1 MPSTEISWRFQG
13 LNEVIRATRDLPDEA
28 QREIAD
34 KREELSQRLATLVRA
49 AGQASDRQSARAATT
64 VRPGGGAQ
72 MVVAGPHPLLFGS
85 EFGALGRFGWYAN
98 RRYRGSRPRQF
109 RPHRGAASYWF
120 FRTIERHQP
129 EIDEAWAQALDAT
142 VRAWSA

>member
-1 MPSTEISWRFQG
+1 VPRTEISWRFEG
-13 LNEVIRATRDLPDEA
+13 LDEVIRAARDLPDEA
-28 QREIAD
+28 QREIDD
-34 KREELSQRLATLVRA
+34 KREELGQRLAQLVRA

-64 VRPGGGAQ
+64 VRPGAGDQ
-72 MVVAGPHPLLFGS
+72 MVTAGPHPLLFGS

-98 RRYRGSRPRQF
+98 RRYRRSVARQF

-129 EIDEAWAQALDAT
+129 EIDEAWAQALDAIT
-142 VRAWSA
+142 RAWSA